1 MRCWDHPCCLS
12 SKALRRLPSRQSVA
26 SFESDLSMS
35 GSYHQRLAISAEISK
50 ALPNSLPDQIGCLGR
65 YLVEVLKPWQSSGR
79 VVALENTNLQAKGGV
94 WHKKEKE
101 AEIVPHRAP

>member
-1 MRCWDHPCCLS
+1 MRMVRELLCEEGRFPS
-12 SKALRRLPSRQSVA
+12 RRTFQRRL
-26 SFESDLSMS
+26 
-35 GSYHQRLAISAEISK
+35 K

-94 WHKKEKE
+94 WHEKEKE

>member
-1 MRCWDHPCCLS
+1 MRMVRELLCEEGRFPS
-12 SKALRRLPSRQSVA
+12 RRTFQRRL
-26 SFESDLSMS
+26 
-35 GSYHQRLAISAEISK
+35 K

-101 AEIVPHRAP
+101 AEIVPHRAT

>member
-1 MRCWDHPCCLS
+1 MAVLEEPTSEMRMVRELLCEEGRFPS
-12 SKALRRLPSRQSVA
+12 RRTFQRRL
-26 SFESDLSMS
+26 
-35 GSYHQRLAISAEISK
+35 K